1 MSSFFTPLL
10 HLPLLFL
17 VSPRVSQIQYRIDNA
32 RNRIGGMVL
41 HFMFLFHVSFCD
53 LLRLFRSRIQ
63 VVENIRRELFS
74 QYRSVSNDAR
84 VMVDKSYTINSAY
97 GIHTEYRIYTVRLQQ
112 LPELVPCVVRAH
124 GVFDRLPQTI
134 ERARLFQVV
143 FRHPVI
149 LLKGLIADILSD
161 TTRLEWRADA
171 VAVVGQSP
179 RHYLHSFFRRSFRC
193 VPRPRR

>member
-17 VSPRVSQIQYRIDNA
+17 VSPRVGQIQYRIDNA

-41 HFMFLFHVSFCD
+41 HFMFLFHVLFCD

-124 GVFDRLPQTI
+124 GVFDS
-134 ERARLFQVV
+134 
-143 FRHPVI
+143 
-149 LLKGLIADILSD
+149 LSQ
-161 TTRLEWRADA
+161 A
-171 VAVVGQSP
+171 VE
-179 RHYLHSFFRRSFRC
+179 
-193 VPRPRR
+193 

>member
-1 MSSFFTPLL
+1 
-10 HLPLLFL
+10 
-17 VSPRVSQIQYRIDNA
+17 
-32 RNRIGGMVL
+32 MVL

-124 GVFDRLPQTI
+124 GVFDS
-134 ERARLFQVV
+134 
-143 FRHPVI
+143 
-149 LLKGLIADILSD
+149 LSQ
-161 TTRLEWRADA
+161 A
-171 VAVVGQSP
+171 VE
-179 RHYLHSFFRRSFRC
+179 
-193 VPRPRR
+193 

>member
-112 LPELVPCVVRAH
+112 LPELVPCVVRAQASLTVCR
-124 GVFDRLPQTI
+124 GCRVSLS
-134 ERARLFQVV
+134 
-143 FRHPVI
+143 
-149 LLKGLIADILSD
+149 LLVCLLM
-161 TTRLEWRADA
+161 
-171 VAVVGQSP
+171 
-179 RHYLHSFFRRSFRC
+179 LHSTSEELYNRHLFRYSST
-193 VPRPRR
+193 